1 MNTAVEPYKASSFDL
16 THKLTVEKHGHTAL
30 ITINHP
36 PANTWDRDSLIGL
49 RQLIEHLN
57 RDDDIYALVV
67 TGQGPKFF
75 SAGAD
80 LNMFADGDKA
90 RAREMARRFGEAFEA
105 LRDFR
110 GVSIAAINGYAMGG
124 GLECALAC
132 DIRIAE
138 RQAQMAL
145 PEAAVGLLPCAGG
158 TQALPW
164 LVGEGWAKRMILCNE
179 RVDAETALR
188 IGLVEQVVDS
198 GEARGAALLLAA
210 KVARQSPVAI
220 RTIKP
225 LIQGPANAR
234 RTPGCR
240 RSASASSICSTPR
253 TPAKGSTPSSRSAIP
268 SGATAEP
275 SHRTRRAAPQPARA
289 ESPDMNVLFE
299 ERPSLHGFRIGIATL
314 DAEKSLNALSLPMIE
329 ALAAKLDAWAEDA
342 GIACVLLRGNGAK
355 AFVPAATCAS
365 WWTPAASTPARCR
378 PWRDASSPMNTAST
392 TASTPTRNPSS
403 AGPTAM

>member
-124 GLECALAC
+124 GLGAPSPATSASPSARRRWPCRRPRWAC
-132 DIRIAE
+132 CPA
-138 RQAQMAL
+138 
-145 PEAAVGLLPCAGG
+145 PAGPRRCPG
-158 TQALPW
+158 W
-164 LVGEGWAKRMILCNE
+164 WAK
-179 RVDAETALR
+179 A
-188 IGLVEQVVDS
+188 G
-198 GEARGAALLLAA
+198 
-210 KVARQSPVAI
+210 
-220 RTIKP
+220 
-225 LIQGPANAR
+225 
-234 RTPGCR
+234 
-240 RSASASSICSTPR
+240 
-253 TPAKGSTPSSRSAIP
+253 P
-268 SGATAEP
+268 SG
-275 SHRTRRAAPQPARA
+275 
-289 ESPDMNVLFE
+289 
-299 ERPSLHGFRIGIATL
+299 
-314 DAEKSLNALSLPMIE
+314 
-329 ALAAKLDAWAEDA
+329 
-342 GIACVLLRGNGAK
+342 
-355 AFVPAATCAS
+355 
-365 WWTPAASTPARCR
+365 
-378 PWRDASSPMNTAST
+378 
-392 TASTPTRNPSS
+392 
-403 AGPTAM
+403 